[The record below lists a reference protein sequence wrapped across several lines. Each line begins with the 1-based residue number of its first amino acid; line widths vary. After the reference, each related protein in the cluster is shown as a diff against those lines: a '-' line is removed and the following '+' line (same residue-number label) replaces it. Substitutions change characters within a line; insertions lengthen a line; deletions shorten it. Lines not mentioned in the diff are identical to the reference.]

1 MTAVR
6 QAEVVIAIG
15 PIGITDTALAT
26 LALSLVLVLVVAL
39 MRRTRGG
46 HEILEVIYA
55 WLEGHLARLAPIDP
69 RPLVPLIVTQWIFV
83 LAANLSGLL
92 PRVHPP
98 TADLSVTAALAAIAF
113 VAGHVHGFATQ
124 GWRYLAHYVQPNPLL
139 LPFNIIGE
147 LSRTIAMALRL
158 FGNMMSGQLIAA
170 ILTMLVGL
178 LLPLPLMLL
187 SVLTAVV
194 QAYIFGVLTLVFTT
208 STAAAAAPRPRRPA

>member
-6 QAEVVIAIG
+6 QAEVVFAIG
-15 PIGITDTALAT
+15 PIAVTDVMLAT
-26 LALSLVLVLVVAL
+26 LVVSLALVLVVVL

-46 HEILEVIYA
+46 HEVLEVIYA
-55 WLEGHLARLAPIDP
+55 WLERHLARLAPIDP

-83 LAANLSGLL
+83 LASNLAGLL

-98 TADLSVTAALAAIAF
+98 TADLSVATALAAIAF
-113 VAGHVHGFATQ
+113 LAGHAHGIATQ
-124 GWRYLAHYVQPNPLL
+124 GWRYFKHYVEPSPLL

-147 LSRTIAMALRL
+147 LSRTVALALRL
-158 FGNMMSGQLIAA
+158 FGNMMSGQLVAA
-170 ILTMLVGL
+170 ILALLVGL
-178 LLPLPLMLL
+178 LVPVPMMLL